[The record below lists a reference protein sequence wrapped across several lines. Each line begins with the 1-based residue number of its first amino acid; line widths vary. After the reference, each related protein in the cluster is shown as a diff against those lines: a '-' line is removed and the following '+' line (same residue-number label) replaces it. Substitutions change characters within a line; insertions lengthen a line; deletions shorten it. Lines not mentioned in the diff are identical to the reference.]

1 MSFAHCLHLL
11 HRLPSEQLDRHAA
24 RVQAVRY
31 ALASN
36 ARNDDDALNDGSGD
50 DKGTSVELLT
60 EFVNLLRQSGA
71 RFDESD
77 VGFPKAS
84 EPPWWAKRCVSGSR
98 CAIILGSKR
107 LRLHLH
113 HPDRRRHVVDPGDA
127 VAQRRVDPGARGEA
141 LRFVPLPVRG
151 AAVCVCAGVNVG
163 QALACREQRQ
173 RHDRL
178 KPVPISASGALAPP

>member
-11 HRLPSEQLDRHAA
+11 HRLPSEQLDRHPA

-50 DKGTSVELLT
+50 DKGTSFELLT

-127 VAQRRVDPGARGEA
+127 VAERRVD
-141 LRFVPLPVRG
+141 
-151 AAVCVCAGVNVG
+151 
-163 QALACREQRQ
+163 
-173 RHDRL
+173 
-178 KPVPISASGALAPP
+178 SGALARTHRILSVSVRRTTLCVCKAVRVAKQDGLEPVESKREGMTG